1 LESKLP
7 ILSLDY
13 KEEEEGI
20 TGLIY

>member
-13 KEEEEGI
+13 KEEEEEI